1 MSMIIRVV
9 VNIPGIDT
17 LYDYD
22 VPDQFTGIQQ
32 GSLVVV
38 PFGKMRA
45 QAVVVELNCPS
56 STIERKEIL
65 GILDVEP
72 VLNNAQIALAAWM
85 ADHFYAGIS
94 DCVHIMLPPGINQMA
109 DMVYSPNEQ
118 LAATVSLPP
127 MQKKIM
133 ELITTRGAMRS
144 RQLQAAFPH
153 VNWKTSVRGLLK
165 KGYLKSS
172 PYLSDPRVQRKTI
185 RTAQIAVSKDEYE
198 ARKQNIGRAGTK
210 AVERRAAVMEFL
222 LQEGIPVNTSWVY
235 AASGANSADLKT
247 LEEKGFILL
256 GEAEIWRDPL
266 KDIEVSPTKKPTLTT
281 AQIDAWGQ
289 IGQQLSIRGKKRPI
303 LVHGVTGSGKTEL
316 YLRAV
321 ERVVERGRQVLVLVP
336 EISLTPQTVKRFMA
350 RFPGQVGLVHSRL
363 SAGERVDTWRR
374 ARMGKLPIIIGPR
387 SALFTP
393 LPDLGLIVIDEF
405 HDASFYQTE
414 NRPLYDTVQCALQYA
429 EITESNIIL
438 GSATPQVELYFR
450 AQSEGWTLIHMPDRI
465 LAHQEYIQQ
474 KCSQFPDAVIEERE
488 KNGSAAILPLPLVQV
503 VDMRNELRQGNHP
516 IFSRSLQIALRK
528 VLDKKQQAILFLNRR
543 GGATYIFCRNCGKVL
558 LCPRCD
564 IPLTMHADKQ
574 KLICHICGY
583 ERDIPQL
590 CPECGDG
597 QIRKYGGGTQK
608 VEEQLSLLFPSARIL
623 RWDADTT
630 RQRGAEQLLLSHFAN
645 HHADFLIG
653 TQMLAKGLDLPLVTL
668 VGIVLADVGLNFP
681 DFKAAERNF
690 QVLTQVAGRS
700 GRSPLGGQV
709 ILQTY
714 QPDHYAI
721 QRASRH
727 DFNAFYADEI
737 VNRRNLHYPPFT
749 KLIRLELR
757 HQDQKT
763 VIKKASALIEQI
775 NTIVGNNNAFS
786 DIIISG
792 PVPPFFSR
800 QRGYFRQHIILR
812 GRNPAEILTRL
823 DLQDWKI
830 EVDPPDLL

>member
-1 MSMIIRVV
+1 MSMTIRVA
-9 VNIPGIDT
+9 VNVPGIDS

-22 VPDQFTGIQQ
+22 VPPQYNGIQQ

-45 QAVVVELNCPS
+45 QAVVVEVDCVPA
-56 STIERKEIL
+56 TIERKEIL
-65 GILDVEP
+65 GILDAQP
-72 VLNNAQIALAAWM
+72 VLNGAQIKLAAWM
-85 ADHFYAGIS
+85 ASHYYAGIS
-94 DCVHIMLPPGINQMA
+94 DCVHGMLPPGINQMA
-109 DMVYSPNEQ
+109 DVMYSLDRPP
-118 LAATVSLPP
+118 AALDELTP
-127 MQKKIM
+127 MQKKILDM
-133 ELITTRGAMRS
+133 IKERGTMRS
-144 RQLQAAFPH
+144 RQLQTAFPH
-153 VNWKTSVRGLLK
+153 VNWKTSVRGMLR

-172 PYLSDPRVQRKTI
+172 PYLPDPRLQRKTI
-185 RTAQIAVSKDEYE
+185 RTAQVAVSKNEYE
-198 ARKQNIGRAGTK
+198 TRKQEIGRAETK
-210 AVERRAAVMEFL
+210 AFERRAAVMEFL

-235 AASGANSADLKT
+235 AASGANSSDLKT
-247 LEEKGFILL
+247 LEEKGLIAL
-256 GEAEIWRDPL
+256 GEEEIWRDPL
-266 KDIEVSPTKKPTLTT
+266 KDIEVVPTQRPALTS
-281 AQIDAWGQ
+281 AQRSAWDQID
-289 IGQQLSIRGKKRPI
+289 QQLKESEKKRPI
-303 LVHGVTGSGKTEL
+303 LIHGVTGSGKTEL

-321 ERVVERGRQVLVLVP
+321 EKVIGQGRQVLVLVP

-363 SAGERVDTWRR
+363 SAGERIDTWRR

-393 LPDLGLIVIDEF
+393 LPDLGLIVMDEF

-414 NRPLYDTVQCALQYA
+414 NKPYYDAVRCALQYA
-429 EITESNIIL
+429 AITGSSIIL
-438 GSATPQVELYFR
+438 GSATPKVELYFQ
-450 AQSEGWTLIHMPDRI
+450 AQSEGWALIQMPDRI
-465 LAHQEYIQQ
+465 LAHQEYIRQ
-474 KCSQFPDAVIEERE
+474 KCSQFPDVKLKTEE
-488 KNGSAAILPLPLVQV
+488 KNGSAAVLPLPLVQV
-503 VDMRNELRQGNHP
+503 VDMRNELRQGNHS
-516 IFSRSLQIALRK
+516 IFSRSMQNALQK
-528 VLDKKQQAILFLNRR
+528 VLEREQQAILFLNRR

-558 LCPRCD
+558 RCPRCE
-564 IPLTMHADKQ
+564 IPLTLHTDNN

-583 ERDIPQL
+583 ERDIPLL

-608 VEEQLSLLFPSARIL
+608 VEEQLALLFPSARIL
-623 RWDADTT
+623 RWDADTA

-681 DFKAAERNF
+681 DYQAAERNF

-721 QRASRH
+721 RRASRH
-727 DFNAFYADEI
+727 DFNGFYTDEI
-737 VNRRNLHYPPFT
+737 VNRRELRYPPFAE
-749 KLIRLELR
+749 LIRLEFR
-757 HQDQKT
+757 HQDQDT
-763 VIKKASALIEQI
+763 AERNASALNEQI
-775 NTIVGNNNAFS
+775 KALLEETGAFK
-786 DIIISG
+786 DITLSG
-792 PVPPFFSR
+792 PVPPFYAK

-812 GRNPAEILTRL
+812 GRHLETIMQRL
-823 DLQDWKI
+823 DLRDWKI